1 MIGTVVC
8 AASLVVWLAV
18 PVAVLVCFRVLK
30 STIL

>member
-8 AASLVVWLAV
+8 AASLAVWLVV
-18 PVAVLVCFRVLK
+18 PVAVSVCFRVLK